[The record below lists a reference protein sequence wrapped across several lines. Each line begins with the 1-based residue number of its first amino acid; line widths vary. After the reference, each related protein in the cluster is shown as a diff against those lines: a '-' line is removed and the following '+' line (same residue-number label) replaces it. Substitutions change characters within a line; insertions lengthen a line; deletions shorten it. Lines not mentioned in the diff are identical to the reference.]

1 MQIKTIFLLI
11 LITLF
16 FAIAHSPADEF
27 FPKDNWK
34 DLPNP
39 LASPN
44 AKVGGEISIFAGQYS
59 KSLNYY
65 LDNNFISYEVFTSM
79 YDTLLT
85 LSPITAEYEP
95 MLAERW
101 SISNDRTTF
110 TFWLDKRAKWSDG
123 EPITAYDVQW
133 TFQAIMD
140 PKNLTGASKVALEK
154 FLPPEV
160 IDERTIKFKT
170 KEVHWRN
177 LLALGGFNILPKHI
191 FENKDFNKINF
202 EFPVVSGLY
211 KLGEIKEGLFI
222 KLERRDDWW
231 ACSEKRFQNTANFQ
245 TIIFKFFEERE
256 NAFEAFK
263 KGLIDIYPV
272 YTSRLWVNE
281 TKGEKLEKNWI
292 LKQKIYNY
300 EPAPFQGF
308 AMNMRRPPFDDIK
321 VRKAMAYLLNR
332 EKMNRTLMYNQYA
345 MHYSY
350 FKDLYS
356 KEEPCKNEVF
366 NFDKEKA
373 RALLKEAG
381 WQVNPQTG
389 FLEKNGK
396 RFSFK
401 FLNRDSSTEK
411 FINIYAEDL
420 KDVGIELKI
429 DKKDLATWI
438 KDMDEFNFDMT
449 WAAWG
454 SVIFKDPE
462 SMWASKEADRNSGN
476 NYTGFKDAKVDALI
490 EKQKTIFDVNQRHG
504 ICRDIDKIITSQCPY
519 ILLWGIDY
527 VRLLYWN
534 KFGVPAT
541 VLSKYGNET
550 SAYWYW
556 WYDKDSAEDLTDAI
570 KKGRY
575 LPGCKASV
583 FFDEEFKK

>member
-1 MQIKTIFLLI
+1 
-11 LITLF
+11 
-16 FAIAHSPADEF
+16 
-27 FPKDNWK
+27 
-34 DLPNP
+34 
-39 LASPN
+39 
-44 AKVGGEISIFAGQYS
+44 
-59 KSLNYY
+59 
-65 LDNNFISYEVFTSM
+65 
-79 YDTLLT
+79 
-85 LSPITAEYEP
+85 
-95 MLAERW
+95 
-101 SISNDRTTF
+101 
-110 TFWLDKRAKWSDG
+110 
-123 EPITAYDVQW
+123 
-133 TFQAIMD
+133 
-140 PKNLTGASKVALEK
+140 
-154 FLPPEV
+154 
-160 IDERTIKFKT
+160 
-170 KEVHWRN
+170 
-177 LLALGGFNILPKHI
+177 
-191 FENKDFNKINF
+191 
-202 EFPVVSGLY
+202 
-211 KLGEIKEGLFI
+211 
-222 KLERRDDWW
+222 
-231 ACSEKRFQNTANFQ
+231 
-245 TIIFKFFEERE
+245 
-256 NAFEAFK
+256 
-263 KGLIDIYPV
+263 PV